1 MATVFAPTN
10 AAFRKLTAALG
21 ITQAQLFNRTVRH
34 ALRWPSSNT
43 MSLTLSFSFQ
53 QSLLQ
58 TVLKYH
64 VVPGAALRAAQLQSE
79 QRLTTQQGSNLTI
92 RLEGSTVRVIG
103 VSSRATVTA
112 ADVPACKAVVH
123 VVDTVLLP
131 QPLGP

>member
-1 MATVFAPTN
+1 M
-10 AAFRKLTAALG
+10 L
-21 ITQAQLFNRTVRH
+21 
-34 ALRWPSSNT
+34 
-43 MSLTLSFSFQ
+43 

-64 VVPGAALRAAQLQSE
+64 VVPGAALKAAQLTNE
-79 QRLTTQQGSNLTI
+79 QRLTTLQGSNLAI
-92 RLEGSTVRVIG
+92 RLEGSAVRVIG

-112 ADVPACKAVVH
+112 ADVPACKSVVH

>member
-1 MATVFAPTN
+1 VPP
-10 AAFRKLTAALG
+10 LTS
-21 ITQAQLFNRTVRH
+21 
-34 ALRWPSSNT
+34 PS
-43 MSLTLSFSFQ
+43 LVLQ

-64 VVPGAALRAAQLQSE
+64 VVPGSALRAAQLKSE
-79 QRLTTQQGSNLTI
+79 QRLTTLQGSNLTI
-92 RLEGSTVRVIG
+92 RLEGSNVRVIG
-103 VSSRATVTA
+103 VSSRATVTT